1 MIRRRLIAPIV
12 VLLCAAAVAVPRVAV
27 AQGPAQPRTP
37 TLALVGGNSG
47 VPATKA
53 ILDLGGGANA
63 VVAVII
69 HRQASG
75 DSTVNLWRKV
85 GAKEVIPVHVK
96 DAATSGPLLER
107 ASIIFFAGGG
117 QSELYDAIKDT
128 PMPGII
134 RTQYAK
140 GVIVGGT
147 SAGAAVMSKIM
158 TTGDADLQSMT
169 AGRTQWSEGLGMW
182 PGVIIEQHTLKR
194 QRLAR
199 FFSLVMDHPDHLGVA
214 MDEGTGVVVT
224 GRTMRVIGVSSVTV
238 LDARRAEVPKQVD
251 GKPSTGRNMILHV
264 LTDGMTFD
272 LGDAA
277 PGGGVTR

>member
-1 MIRRRLIAPIV
+1 MRRV
-12 VLLCAAAVAVPRVAV
+12 VLAVLVTCVCALLTAPPAAAQSRP
-27 AQGPAQPRTP
+27 P
-37 TLALVGGNSG
+37 TLALVGGNAG

-85 GAKEVIPVHVK
+85 GATEVIPIHVK
-96 DAATSGPLLER
+96 DAATAGPALER
-107 ASIIFFAGGG
+107 ATIIFFAGGG
-117 QSELYDAIKDT
+117 QAELYDAIKNT
-128 PMPGII
+128 PMPAAI
-134 RTQYAK
+134 RARYAQ
-140 GVIVGGT
+140 GAIVGGT

-169 AGRTQWSEGLGMW
+169 AGRTKWSEGLGLW

-214 MDEGTGVVVT
+214 MDEGTGVVVS

-238 LDARRAEVPKQVD
+238 LDARSADIPKVKD
-251 GKPSTGRNMILHV
+251 GQPSAGRNMTLHV

-272 LGDAA
+272 LGNAA
-277 PGGGVTR
+277 P